1 MSTKVMSNVI
11 DAILTFWFGC
21 SNAEHYGQD
30 RPAWF
35 TKDPAFDAEI
45 KNRFERVI
53 EAAARGQL
61 DMMAQSPEG
70 TVALVVVLDQFP
82 RNVYRDVARAFEYD
96 AQALRIAKQALEQGF
111 DQQVIAVMRKFLYL
125 PFEHSENLADQE
137 RALDLFATLDEQAL
151 DWAQKHHAIIARFGR
166 FPHRNGVLGRINTP
180 EEKVFLTQPGSSF

>member
-1 MSTKVMSNVI
+1 MATKVMSNVI
-11 DAILTFWFGC
+11 DAILTFWFGD

-30 RPAWF
+30 RAAWF

-70 TVALVVVLDQFP
+70 AVALVVVLDQFP
-82 RNVYRDVARAFEYD
+82 RNVYRDAARAFEYD
-96 AQALRIAKQALEQGF
+96 THALRIATQALEQGF

-137 RALDLFATLDEQAL
+137 RAVELFAALGEKDL